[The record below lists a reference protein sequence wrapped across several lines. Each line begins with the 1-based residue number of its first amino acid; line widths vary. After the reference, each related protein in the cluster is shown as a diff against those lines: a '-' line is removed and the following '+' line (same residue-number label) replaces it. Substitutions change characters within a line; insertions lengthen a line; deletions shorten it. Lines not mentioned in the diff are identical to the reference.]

1 MGTRRLARES
11 ALQMLYQIEMSGGAL
26 QDVVK
31 GFWERQKDFVPEV
44 QEFADRLVSGVL
56 EEKELVDD
64 FIVRHSTHWKLSRMS
79 AVDKNILRI
88 AVYELKSCKDIPL
101 KVTLNEAIEIA
112 KKFGTE
118 ESSSFI
124 NGVLDKIAKELEKE

>member
-11 ALQMLYQIEMSGGAL
+11 ALQMLYQVEMSGGAL
-26 QDVVK
+26 PEIVA
-31 GFWERQKDFVPEV
+31 GFWERQKDFTPEV
-44 QEFADRLVSGVL
+44 REFADSLVNGVL

-79 AVDKNILRI
+79 AVDKNILRL
-88 AVYELKSCKDIPL
+88 AVYELKNYKDIPL

-118 ESSSFI
+118 ESGSFI
-124 NGVLDKIAKELEKE
+124 NGVLDKIAKELQKE